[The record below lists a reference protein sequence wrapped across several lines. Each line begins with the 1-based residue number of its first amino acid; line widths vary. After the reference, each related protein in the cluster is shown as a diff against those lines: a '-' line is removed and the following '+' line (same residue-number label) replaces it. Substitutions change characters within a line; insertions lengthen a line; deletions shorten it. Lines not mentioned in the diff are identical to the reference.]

1 MTPKI
6 ETIIHFFFENME
18 PNKIYAI
25 TFEGLLF
32 IGLYQFTDD
41 VHHFIDVYGLSD
53 TEKATFSKQCTFHGP
68 FEPDVDLH
76 TIVWSYSTITDP
88 SKFPAEPHN

>member
-1 MTPKI
+1 
-6 ETIIHFFFENME
+6 ME

-32 IGLYQFTDD
+32 IGLYVSTDD

-53 TEKATFSKQCTFHGP
+53 TPEKATFSKQCTFHGP
-68 FEPDVDLH
+68 YEPDVELH
-76 TIVWSYSTITDP
+76 TILASIP
-88 SKFPAEPHN
+88 L

>member
-1 MTPKI
+1 
-6 ETIIHFFFENME
+6 ME

-32 IGLYQFTDD
+32 IGLYVSTDD

-53 TEKATFSKQCTFHGP
+53 TPEKATFSKEYTFHGP
-68 FEPDVDLH
+68 YEPDVELH
-76 TIVWSYSTITDP
+76 TILASIP
-88 SKFPAEPHN
+88 L

>member
-1 MTPKI
+1 
-6 ETIIHFFFENME
+6 ME

-25 TFEGLLF
+25 TFEGLVF
-32 IGLYQFTDD
+32 IGLYVSTDD

-53 TEKATFSKQCTFHGP
+53 SKEKITFSKQCTFHGP
-68 FEPDVDLH
+68 FEPDVELH

-88 SKFPAEPHN
+88 SKFPAEASSFTDRG

>member
-1 MTPKI
+1 
-6 ETIIHFFFENME
+6 ME

-53 TEKATFSKQCTFHGP
+53 TPEKATFSKQCTFHGP
-68 FEPDVDLH
+68 YEPDVELH
-76 TIVWSYSTITDP
+76 TILASIP
-88 SKFPAEPHN
+88 L